1 MELDVVVSLK
11 RQMDADIARYVKEQ
25 MTKFERDT
33 RLLVRGINVEITG
46 RFSVT
51 VNGSGDPIVNA
62 TTEVDYESIDRA

>member
-25 MTKFERDT
+25 MTQFERDT

-46 RFSVT
+46 RFSLT

>member
-25 MTKFERDT
+25 MTQFERDT
-33 RLLVRGINVEITG
+33 RLLVMGINVEITG
-46 RFSVT
+46 RFSLT